1 MIAVVGG
8 GITGIVA
15 AAVLKRAGQDVAL
28 YDAADRVGGNIHSQ
42 QIGPYRLELGPNSLV
57 LNDDLYTFFE
67 DWGMKDVMVEALPKA
82 KYRYILREGKYQKLP
97 TGPLSLLTSST
108 FSWRAKRSLLKE
120 RSIPASDDQIETIDA
135 FFRRRLGD
143 EWTDYAVYPFIS
155 GVFAGNPGD
164 LLIAEAFPRI
174 KKLENEYGSL
184 IKGMGA
190 SRKNQTHRGTI
201 SLEGG
206 VGKIIDTLEEG
217 LKENIYTGHRLQ
229 KLEEAAGGFL
239 LDFGERKVTAEKVI
253 LALPAYILSRL
264 LETPFP
270 EVAESLGKIHYPSV
284 SMIFSAYKRADV
296 GHPLDGFGVL
306 HNHLEGAYTLGSIFN
321 SSVFE
326 GRCPKDEVLM
336 TTFVGGAKYSDRADD
351 SEDVLK
357 SKVHEEL
364 FRYLSIQGK
373 PTFQHVQRW
382 PKAIPQYTKDILPSR
397 AAIEKLP
404 PQLLLGGNWI
414 GGISVPDSIQ
424 SGIRLAKEITGE

>member
-8 GITGIVA
+8 GITGMVA
-15 AAVLKRAGQDVAL
+15 AAALKRVGQEVEL

-42 QIGPYRLELGPNSLV
+42 SFGPYRLELGPNSLV
-57 LNDDLYTFFE
+57 LNDDLYAFFE
-67 DWGMKDVMVEALPKA
+67 DWGMTDSMVEALPTA
-82 KYRYILREGKYQKLP
+82 KYRYILRDGKYQKLP
-97 TGPLSLLTSST
+97 TGPASLITSRT
-108 FSWRAKRSLLKE
+108 ISWRAKRNLLKE
-120 RSIPASDDQIETIDA
+120 RSIPASNDPSETIDA

-155 GVFAGNPGD
+155 GVFAGNPAD
-164 LLIAEAFPRI
+164 LLVAEAFPRI

-206 VGKIIDTLEEG
+206 VGKMIDILEKGLEG
-217 LKENIYTGHRLQ
+217 HIHTGHRIQ
-229 KLEEAAGGFL
+229 RLEMTAEGVR
-239 LDFGERKVTAEKVI
+239 LDFGQMKVHAQKVI
-253 LALPAYILSRL
+253 LALPAYVLASLLSDAY
-264 LETPFP
+264 P
-270 EVAESLGKIHYPSV
+270 AMASSLKAIHYPSV
-284 SMIFSAYKRADV
+284 SMAFSAYKRADV

-306 HNHLEGAYTLGSIFN
+306 HNHLEGAYTLGTIFN

-326 GRCPKDEVLM
+326 GRCPKDEVLL
-336 TTFVGGAKYSDRADD
+336 TTFVGGAKYSDRAD
-351 SEDVLK
+351 EPEEVLK
-357 SKVHEEL
+357 AHVHEEL
-364 FRYLSIQGK
+364 VQFLSVKGK

-397 AAIEKLP
+397 EEIQKLP
-404 PQLLLGGNWI
+404 SQIRLGGNWI

-424 SGIRLAKEITGE
+424 SGLRLAKEISGE